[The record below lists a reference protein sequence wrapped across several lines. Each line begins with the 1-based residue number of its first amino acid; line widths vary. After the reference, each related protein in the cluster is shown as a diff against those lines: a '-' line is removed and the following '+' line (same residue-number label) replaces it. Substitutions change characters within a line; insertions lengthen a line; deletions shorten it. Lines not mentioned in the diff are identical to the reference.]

1 MNRAFSTLVLAA
13 ATLAAGAVSAAPS
26 TYVIDPTHTFVTFEA
41 KHFGTSTNRGRFD
54 KKSGQ
59 VTLDRAAKK
68 GSVDITIDMASIN
81 TGTAAFD
88 GHLKSKDFFQVETH
102 PSARFVGD
110 KFTFKGDKLTSVA
123 GTLTMLG
130 QSQPVTLTLA
140 DFNCYNNPRLDNRE
154 VCGGDAETTIKR
166 SAFGMNYGL
175 PFIPDDIK
183 LVIQVEAI
191 KQ

>member
-1 MNRAFSTLVLAA
+1 
-13 ATLAAGAVSAAPS
+13 
-26 TYVIDPTHTFVTFEA
+26 
-41 KHFGTSTNRGRFD
+41 
-54 KKSGQ
+54 
-59 VTLDRAAKK
+59 
-68 GSVDITIDMASIN
+68 
-81 TGTAAFD
+81 
-88 GHLKSKDFFQVETH
+88 
-102 PSARFVGD
+102 
-110 KFTFKGDKLTSVA
+110 
-123 GTLTMLG
+123 MLG